1 MIRPVHVQW
10 LDLLVG
16 QKWHWKLTGSQ
27 LTDIKCQFLFEALIG
42 KKKRRKEGRSEKE
55 LIYVHWGRDSLLIEL
70 AFLPFIWI
78 QKQALESHL
87 WVNERK
93 KVSALI
99 PLNNLYYILSLHS
112 LPPPPCVSLSSLPA
126 GFHLSPSPLPS
137 PTTSIFLPLFL
148 TFQ

>member
-1 MIRPVHVQW
+1 MTLKTDRKPTHWHQMPV
-10 LDLLVG
+10 LV
-16 QKWHWKLTGSQ
+16 WSSYR
-27 LTDIKCQFLFEALIG
+27 E
-42 KKKRRKEGRSEKE
+42 KKRRKEGRSEKE

-112 LPPPPCVSLSSLPA
+112 LPPPPCVSLSIHPLIISISFEDVYFSSQNIIIITLIKVVMVIITSLI
-126 GFHLSPSPLPS
+126 
-137 PTTSIFLPLFL
+137 TS
-148 TFQ
+148 